1 MGQERCPAFLPWPWA
16 GRQCLNRGLQTV
28 NNAFGEAS
36 ELAVN
41 WMVVTEERAP
51 EREVWLEHRGTEVG
65 GRWSRP
71 SGVWLQ
77 SNPGPWVGPR
87 DPSGSQEGRA
97 GLGPVRGQHRQRGRA
112 TVLRPGPGSM
122 RRRVGTAARQV
133 GRAGAV
139 GTCCPLVCTARK
151 RSDGPGAEGRGGA
164 PLRGELT

>member
-36 ELAVN
+36 ESAVN

-51 EREVWLEHRGTEVG
+51 EKEVWLEHRGTEVG

-87 DPSGSQEGRA
+87 DPSSSQEGRA
-97 GLGPVRGQHRQRGRA
+97 GLGPIRGQHRQRGRA
-112 TVLRPGPGSM
+112 TVLRARAREHAQTRGDGRPPGGPRGGGGDVLPPGVHRPEAQ
-122 RRRVGTAARQV
+122 RRAGS
-133 GRAGAV
+133 GRAGRS
-139 GTCCPLVCTARK
+139 TFAR
-151 RSDGPGAEGRGGA
+151 
-164 PLRGELT
+164 